1 LRQQLKE
8 VILWSKVIIGSAFPE
23 EVRKDKI
30 SYSLSGYLNSQQY
43 PSYLENISGGMIISL
58 PLENIEDTVAEIF
71 DAENLLSDEEYV
83 KLLQS
88 ELDKMRERKF
98 HDATAMSFPALVDQ
112 VPLLQGMD
120 SQQLGRIYSKLSTKM
135 KNNDALTTASL
146 HQNS

>member
-112 VPLLQGMD
+112 VPLL
-120 SQQLGRIYSKLSTKM
+120 
-135 KNNDALTTASL
+135 
-146 HQNS
+146 